1 VLQIETEAPMLK
13 ITEHFENAKTVR
25 LRLDGTLNALSLHEV
40 EEICSRHQGENGK
53 VTLLDLAGVVFMN
66 NESAK
71 RLVELRGDRLKIINC
86 SPFIEML
93 LQTVE
98 T

>member
-1 VLQIETEAPMLK
+1 MLK

-25 LRLDGTLNALSLHEV
+25 LRLAGTLNALSLHEV

-71 RLVELRGDRLKIINC
+71 RLVELRSDRLKIINC

>member
-1 VLQIETEAPMLK
+1 MLK

-66 NESAK
+66 DESAK
-71 RLVELRGDRLKIINC
+71 RLVELRSDRLKIINC